1 MNVMKPCLLNVSG
14 IPNSKIIRASVRVG
28 RNNAIK
34 TAELTLYQAS
44 PPANITITY
53 GQSNLFTGRLE
64 SAIKQP
70 CGRIIARYSSD
81 TGLPPVEKT
90 TAFFSRYFY
99 LYRYSEYIAKDVN
112 DAIAFRTRNLTDNP
126 NYRPVPENALL
137 PPGGYFYRHPNVN
150 WEWYMRIW
158 YFAGT
163 KNALTQTSPWTSRE
177 PFLQDIGNLSGVL
190 NSIFG
195 GFNESDVIVGAF
207 VSLRERINYSNWY
220 LLRALW
226 KPYALSGVE
235 KAYCDTFADVI
246 STYDAE
252 VIIMQRPLS
261 DVADILQTLGLNPA
275 GQTQKPIK
283 EIILLKNAS
292 LLEFIRRYCKGVVV
306 RDGNVYDTLN
316 ITTTH
321 TLSESNVFE
330 YSLPFVRLVN
340 VVIEYPA
347 SVSSIQA
354 NNIIA
359 TRAKTFQS
367 AIDTVRIQ
375 TQDFHIQDDTF
386 MQRLTAQVL
395 EDAQRTGNIRTVLL
409 PQVQAYDKV
418 SFLGGTFKVVGFTH
432 EFSDRGAFTNLEIIP
447 DTDEYAL

>member
-1 MNVMKPCLLNVSG
+1 MNVMNPCILNVSG
-14 IPNSKIIRASVRVG
+14 IPNSKIIRASVSGR

-34 TAELTLYQAS
+34 TAELTLYQAN
-44 PPANITITY
+44 PPANIVITY
-53 GQSNLFTGRLE
+53 GQNDFFTGRLE

-81 TGLPPVEKT
+81 VGLPSVEQT

-99 LYRYSEYIAKDVN
+99 LFRYSEYIAKDVN
-112 DAIAFRTRNLTDNP
+112 DAIAFSTRNLWNNP
-126 NYRPVPENALL
+126 NYRPVPEDALL
-137 PPGGYFYRHPNVN
+137 PPGDYFYGHPNYQFD
-150 WEWYMRIW
+150 WLMRVW

-163 KNALTQTSPWTSRE
+163 KNALMQTSPWTSRE
-177 PFLQDIGNLSGVL
+177 PLLQDIVNLSDML
-190 NSIFG
+190 NSVFG

-220 LLRALW
+220 LLRVLW
-226 KPYALSGVE
+226 KPYVLSGVE

-246 STYDAE
+246 GTVE
-252 VIIMQRPLS
+252 QRPLS
-261 DVADILQTLGLNPA
+261 DVADILQALGLNPA
-275 GQTQKPIK
+275 GQTQKPVK
-283 EIILLKNAS
+283 EIGLLKNTS

-306 RDGNVYDTLN
+306 RDGNVYDTLS

-340 VVIEYPA
+340 VIIEYPA
-347 SVSSIQA
+347 SANSLQA
-354 NNIIA
+354 NNLIA
-359 TRAKTFQS
+359 IRGKTFQG

-375 TQDFHIQDDTF
+375 TQDFHIQDDAF
-386 MQRLTAQVL
+386 IQRLTAQAL

-418 SFLGGTFKVVGFTH
+418 SFLGRTFKVVGFTH
-432 EFSDRGAFTNLEIIP
+432 EFSNKGAFTNLEIIP
-447 DTDEYAL
+447 DTDEYTL